1 MDFIRPGRPAE
12 NGFVESF
19 NGRLRDECLNVNL
32 FFSLEDVREKLE
44 SWRHDYNTIRLH
56 GSLGHLP
63 PAEYAQ
69 RAMQSQPQTSSTS
82 EKLTLP
88 LARKALALQ

>member
-1 MDFIRPGRPAE
+1 MPD
-12 NGFVESF
+12 
-19 NGRLRDECLNVNL
+19 VNL
-32 FFSLEDVREKLE
+32 FFDLVDVREKLE
-44 SWRHDYNTIRLH
+44 SWRHDYNTLRPH

-69 RAMQSQPQTSSTS
+69 RAMRSQAETSSTS

-88 LARKALALQ
+88 LAR